1 MHSAQEQ
8 LTQEQETIGKQHI
21 WDGWLSIEWQLQQEQ
36 IWKQLRSHKSSW
48 QWTAKIIKKLWN
60 VAWDMWEQ

>member
-21 WDGWLSIEWQLQQEQ
+21 WDGWLSIEWQLQGTKLETNKIAQ
-36 IWKQLRSHKSSW
+36 I
-48 QWTAKIIKKLWN
+48 
-60 VAWDMWEQ
+60 